1 MSTESSAA
9 WKKGGGGKKSVFRRA
24 RHDSIGSSVG
34 SRLNHAG
41 TGSGV
46 GDLTSVSLTDDYFSD
61 VNVKSVRR
69 LMNVIYVM
77 GRLMKAFNIDFSWY
91 HLAVWVNLTEQWPY
105 RLSWLVFFFDMN
117 EELLEDSV
125 PLKELYDRVR
135 GVMPTQKDLE
145 PLLEMD
151 RDEKKVRIWVFKALN
166 YIQPDRVRG
175 PKMDDRIK
183 KTEDRINRKP

>member
-1 MSTESSAA
+1 MSKKSSTLWLETDDRKMSTESSAA
-9 WKKGGGGKKSVFRRA
+9 WKKNAGGGKHSRSYFRRN
-24 RHDSIGSSVG
+24 RHDSIGDSVG
-34 SRLNHAG
+34 SRLNHVGTSNNVAG
-41 TGSGV
+41 IGATEF
-46 GDLTSVSLTDDYFSD
+46 TSVSLTDDYFSD

-105 RLSWLVFFFDMN
+105 RLSWLIFFFDVN
-117 EELLEDSV
+117 EEVLEDST

-151 RDEKKVRIWVFKALN
+151 RDEKKVNVWI
-166 YIQPDRVRG
+166 
-175 PKMDDRIK
+175 
-183 KTEDRINRKP
+183 

>member
-41 TGSGV
+41 TSGGGV

-151 RDEKKVRIWVFKALN
+151 RDEKKVRIWVFKAFN
-166 YIQPDRVRG
+166 YIQPTMYNQ
-175 PKMDDRIK
+175 KMFY
-183 KTEDRINRKP
+183 TQ